1 MVNEVIG
8 AVLQILVFAA
18 IPFLVYVIRYR
29 KVKGFLKYVG
39 LKPSTKRANYLA
51 VFASLLFAVPVLILI
66 LISDDIKTIMF
77 DPESV
82 TGKIREMGFGISSV
96 FTLLMIALL
105 KTSFAEELLF
115 RGFLAKRLIAV
126 LGYSKGN
133 LIQAVLF
140 GSIHTILFAMITSN
154 AVFLMLIFMIP
165 SLGAYVSVYLNE
177 KVADGSIIP
186 GWISHGLANVLAY
199 VIVGFVI

>member
-8 AVLQILVFAA
+8 AVLQIFVFAT

-29 KVKGFLKYVG
+29 KVKGFLEYVG

-96 FTLLMIALL
+96 FILLMIALL

-140 GSIHTILFAMITSN
+140 GIIHTILFAMITSN

-177 KVADGSIIP
+177 KVAAGSIIP

>member
-1 MVNEVIG
+1 MLNEIIG
-8 AVLQILVFAA
+8 TVLQILVFTL
-18 IPFLVYVIRYR
+18 IPFLVYLIKYR
-29 KVKGFLKYVG
+29 MVKGFPEYVG
-39 LKPSTKRANYLA
+39 LKKSTKKANYLA
-51 VFASLLFAVPVLILI
+51 VFASLLFAAPALILI
-66 LISDDIKTIMF
+66 MVSDEIKAIMF

-82 TGKIREMGFGISSV
+82 TGKIRQMGFGVSSL

-126 LGYSKGN
+126 LGYTRGN
-133 LIQAVLF
+133 VIQALLF
-140 GSIHTILFAMITSN
+140 GIIHTILFTMITN
-154 AVFLMLIFMIP
+154 NPVFLFLIFLIP
-165 SLGAYVSVYLNE
+165 SLGAYVSVFLNE
-177 KVADGSIIP
+177 KVANGSIIP

>member
-8 AVLQILVFAA
+8 AVLQIFVFAT

-51 VFASLLFAVPVLILI
+51 VFASLLFALPVLILI
-66 LISDDIKTIMF
+66 LISDEIKTIMF

-96 FTLLMIALL
+96 FILLMIALL

-140 GSIHTILFAMITSN
+140 GIIHTILFAMITSN

>member
-1 MVNEVIG
+1 MVNEVLG

-133 LIQAVLF
+133 VIQAVLF
-140 GSIHTILFAMITSN
+140 GIIHTILFAMITSN

>member
-29 KVKGFLKYVG
+29 KVKGFLEYVG

-66 LISDDIKTIMF
+66 LISDEIKTIMF

-96 FTLLMIALL
+96 FILLMIALL

-140 GSIHTILFAMITSN
+140 GIIHTILFAMITSN

>member
-8 AVLQILVFAA
+8 AVLQIFVFAT

-29 KVKGFLKYVG
+29 KVKGFLEYVG

-51 VFASLLFAVPVLILI
+51 VFASLLFALPVLILI
-66 LISDDIKTIMF
+66 LISDEIKTIMF

-96 FTLLMIALL
+96 FILLMIALL

-140 GSIHTILFAMITSN
+140 GIIHTILFAMITSN

>member
-1 MVNEVIG
+1 MLDEVIG
-8 AVLQILVFAA
+8 TILQILVFTF

-29 KVKGFLKYVG
+29 KVKGFFGYIG
-39 LKPSTKRANYLA
+39 LKKSTKRANYLA

-66 LISDDIKTIMF
+66 VVSDEIKTIMF

-82 TGKIREMGFGISSV
+82 TGKIRQMGFGIGSL
-96 FTLLMIALL
+96 FTLLMIALF

-126 LGYSKGN
+126 LGYRNGN

-140 GSIHTILFAMITSN
+140 GIVHTILFTMITSN
-154 AVFLMLIFMIP
+154 PVFLILIFLIP
-165 SLGAYVSVYLNE
+165 SLGAYVSVFLNE
-177 KVADGSIIP
+177 KVADGSILP

>member
-8 AVLQILVFAA
+8 AVLQIFVFAT

-29 KVKGFLKYVG
+29 KVKGFLEYVG

-51 VFASLLFAVPVLILI
+51 VFASLLFALPVLILI
-66 LISDDIKTIMF
+66 LISDEIKTIMF

-96 FTLLMIALL
+96 FILLMIALL

-140 GSIHTILFAMITSN
+140 GIIHTILFAMITSN

-177 KVADGSIIP
+177 KVAAGSIIP